1 VKRIAII
8 LAACAL
14 MSGESSAEPAVDRQR
29 SAWPDEQEDRTKRP
43 LAKWLPSVL
52 PSVLGGRDAEP
63 ATEASDAAPA
73 AEPAPQPRR
82 QQTPRRAAEPQPEP
96 EPTLTRKQQETVDRW
111 WSEVGDAAVARF
123 SRCLQEHAI
132 DETTRGNQSS
142 YPDLVT
148 TAMNSRCSREFAAM
162 AQVIL
167 DFHGEDNFARIAR
180 KLIATTF
187 VPAVR
192 QVVEGGPSQML
203 PPADER
209 PTLEAEMRQA
219 KDAMLSCLEAQAD
232 RLAAASAAP
241 PEDIADR
248 VVAACEEPANV
259 FFAKLEE
266 LWPGTMA
273 GEKPAAVIAASYRP
287 AVIQRIASLRGDSA
301 PAAGSSAPQA
311 DSEAASVGKA
321 SGGKADAETMIHS
334 RQEATSYKSPDEI
347 LTPPAA
353 PVQMFPAPASSRP

>member
-14 MSGESSAEPAVDRQR
+14 VGGEARAEAGIDRQR
-29 SAWPDEQEDRTKRP
+29 SAWPEEQEDRTKRP

-52 PSVLGGRDAEP
+52 GGSDEEP
-63 ATEASDAAPA
+63 ATEPSDAAPA
-73 AEPAPQPRR
+73 AEPAPEPRR
-82 QQTPRRAAEPQPEP
+82 QQPRRRAAEPQPEP

-111 WSEVGDAAVARF
+111 WNEVGDAAVAKF

-162 AQVIL
+162 AQLIL
-167 DFHGEDNFARIAR
+167 DFHGQDNFARIAR
-180 KLIATTF
+180 KLIATNF

-203 PPADER
+203 PPEDDR

-219 KDAMLSCLEAQAD
+219 KDAMLGCLETQAD
-232 RLAAASAAP
+232 LLAASSAAP
-241 PEDIADR
+241 PEQVADR
-248 VVAACEEPANV
+248 VVEACEASASA
-259 FFAKLEE
+259 FFGKLEA

-273 GEKPAAVIAASYRP
+273 NEKPATVIDASYRP
-287 AVIQRIASLRGDSA
+287 AVIRRIASVRGDSKPVA
-301 PAAGSSAPQA
+301 SSAAP
-311 DSEAASVGKA
+311 DGKGG
-321 SGGKADAETMIHS
+321 GGKADAETMIHS

-347 LTPPAA
+347 FTPPGE
-353 PVQMFPAPASSRP
+353 PVQVFPAPASSRP

>member
-14 MSGESSAEPAVDRQR
+14 MGGEARAEAGIDRQR
-29 SAWPDEQEDRTKRP
+29 SAWPEEQEDRTKRP

-52 PSVLGGRDAEP
+52 GGSDEEP
-63 ATEASDAAPA
+63 ATEPSDAAPA
-73 AEPAPQPRR
+73 AEPAPEPRR
-82 QQTPRRAAEPQPEP
+82 QQPRRRAAEPQPEP

-111 WSEVGDAAVARF
+111 WNEVGDAAVAKF

-162 AQVIL
+162 AQLIL
-167 DFHGEDNFARIAR
+167 DFHGQDNFARIAR
-180 KLIATTF
+180 KLIATKF

-219 KDAMLSCLEAQAD
+219 KDAMLGCLETQAD
-232 RLAAASAAP
+232 RLASATTAP
-241 PEDIADR
+241 PEEVADR
-248 VVAACEEPANV
+248 VVAACEAPATPSSASSKSSGPAPWR
-259 FFAKLEE
+259 AKSRR
-266 LWPGTMA
+266 PSSMRATGPPSSGA
-273 GEKPAAVIAASYRP
+273 SPACAAKANRSPAAVPRKPMVLARP
-287 AVIQRIASLRGDSA
+287 A
-301 PAAGSSAPQA
+301 AA
-311 DSEAASVGKA
+311 
-321 SGGKADAETMIHS
+321 
-334 RQEATSYKSPDEI
+334 
-347 LTPPAA
+347 
-353 PVQMFPAPASSRP
+353 RPMRRR

>member
-14 MSGESSAEPAVDRQR
+14 MAGDARAEAGDRQR

-52 PSVLGGRDAEP
+52 GGTDEAQVPEPSEAE
-63 ATEASDAAPA
+63 PA
-73 AEPAPQPRR
+73 AEPAPEPRR
-82 QQTPRRAAEPQPEP
+82 QQPRRRAAEPQPEP

-111 WSEVGDAAVARF
+111 WNEVGDAAVAKF

-132 DETTRGNQSS
+132 DETTRGHQAS

-162 AQVIL
+162 AQLIL

-180 KLIATTF
+180 KLIATKF
-187 VPAVR
+187 VPAVK

-203 PPADER
+203 PPEDER

-219 KDAMLSCLEAQAD
+219 KEAMLGCLEREAD
-232 RLAAASAAP
+232 RLAAALTAP
-241 PEDIADR
+241 PEQVADR
-248 VVAACEEPANV
+248 VVAACQAPAHA
-259 FFAKLEE
+259 FLGKLEA

-273 GEKPAAVIAASYRP
+273 GENPAAVIEASYRP
-287 AVIQRIASLRGDSA
+287 AVIRRIASLRGESEPVATSAA
-301 PAAGSSAPQA
+301 PAGK
-311 DSEAASVGKA
+311 VG
-321 SGGKADAETMIHS
+321 GGKADAETMIHS
-334 RQEATSYKSPDEI
+334 RQEATSYKSPDEVI
-347 LTPPAA
+347 SPPPGE
-353 PVQMFPAPASSRP
+353 PVQMFPDPASSRP

>member
-14 MSGESSAEPAVDRQR
+14 MTGEARAEAGIDRQR
-29 SAWPDEQEDRTKRP
+29 SAWPDGQEDRTKKP

-52 PSVLGGRDAEP
+52 GGNKEEP
-63 ATEASDAAPA
+63 ATEASDAEPA
-73 AEPAPQPRR
+73 AEPAPEPTRQQPR
-82 QQTPRRAAEPQPEP
+82 RRAAEPQPEP
-96 EPTLTRKQQETVDRW
+96 EPTLTRKQQEAVDRW
-111 WSEVGDAAVARF
+111 WTEVGDATVAKF

-148 TAMNSRCSREFAAM
+148 TAMNSRCSHEFAAM

-203 PPADER
+203 PPEDER

-219 KDAMLSCLEAQAD
+219 KDAMLGCLETQAD
-232 RLAAASAAP
+232 RLAAATTAP
-241 PEDIADR
+241 PEEVADR
-248 VVAACEEPANV
+248 VVAACEAPATA
-259 FFAKLEE
+259 FFGKLEE

-273 GEKPAAVIAASYRP
+273 GEKPAAVIEASYRP
-287 AVIQRIASLRGDSA
+287 AVIRRIASLRGDREPVASSA
-301 PAAGSSAPQA
+301 APQA
-311 DSEAASVGKA
+311 KSAGKA
-321 SGGKADAETMIHS
+321 SGGKADAETMIHG

-347 LTPPAA
+347 LTPPGA